1 MHKTSNLQT
10 RYGPWALV
18 TGASSGIGEEFAE
31 QLASLGFNIVLVA
44 RSKNKLDAV
53 SERVRQHGVETLVIV
68 ADLSTP
74 DFIHDLSE
82 KTKELEIGLLV
93 SNAGGYTYGS

>member
-1 MHKTSNLQT
+1 T
-10 RYGPWALV
+10 
-18 TGASSGIGEEFAE
+18 
-31 QLASLGFNIVLVA
+31 LA
-44 RSKNKLDAV
+44 
-53 SERVRQHGVETLVIV
+53 IV

-93 SNAGGYTYGS
+93 SNAGGYTYGSFHKTGIDQLSAFLRLNTNAHMQFAHYFGNKMKLRGRGGSILVSSTGVIWPMLYMGSCVE